1 LGSDRL
7 PPLARRESKADN
19 PPDQGA
25 KWWANE
31 EIENP
36 EPADV
41 GVERATGPCI
51 VKYCDAEAG

>member
-1 LGSDRL
+1 LDSDRL
-7 PPLARRESKADN
+7 PPLAGRESNADN

-31 EIENP
+31 EFENP

-41 GVERATGPCI
+41 GVTRVTWLCVVE
-51 VKYCDAEAG
+51 YCDAEAR

>member
-7 PPLARRESKADN
+7 PPLAGRESNADN
-19 PPDQGA
+19 PPDQSA

-31 EIENP
+31 EFENP
-36 EPADV
+36 EPADI
-41 GVERATGPCI
+41 GVQRATGFCV